1 MLPGIVLK
9 LPFLKVWHRTVNEGE
24 RESPRRDETR
34 FVLVIF
40 LLCSR
45 RTEMMGTKVWI
56 ALCALLLINSGS
68 ADQNGEFAA
77 DSSAPK
83 SASSSQ
89 AAPTAPE
96 SVPGST
102 VDPISSTTLSKPSS
116 RDTSCLSSNTTTK
129 GETISATPEPKR
141 VNDTK
146 THSPSEAALPE
157 TNVTIQP
164 SVPPESHAPA
174 TDTPLT
180 PTAAVPAPTT
190 HPTTVDTPTTTP
202 PTTHPAALPPDSST
216 PSNQPTHNVTHPSTP
231 VPTPKPE
238 TTTTTVVAQASST
251 SSTSSSQKPPNSES
265 PTLTSPRHTSQS
277 DGHPETSSEA
287 HLKSTINPPSS
298 PSAQANPRA
307 ETPSQLNVGGDPTM
321 VHDSPTLD
329 PLLAGLVSAFIIT
342 AVIITLLLFLKLR
355 QRDNRPEFRRLQDL
369 PMDDMMEDT
378 PLSMYSY

>member
-1 MLPGIVLK
+1 
-9 LPFLKVWHRTVNEGE
+9 
-24 RESPRRDETR
+24 
-34 FVLVIF
+34 
-40 LLCSR
+40 
-45 RTEMMGTKVWI
+45 MMGTKVWI

-68 ADQNGEFAA
+68 ANHNEDHAA
-77 DSSAPK
+77 ASSAPK
-83 SASSSQ
+83 SA
-89 AAPTAPE
+89 TGGEVEMAPE

-102 VDPISSTTLSKPSS
+102 VDPISSTTLSNPSS
-116 RDTSCLSSNTTTK
+116 STSTK
-129 GETISATPEPKR
+129 GETISVTPEPKR

-146 THSPSEAALPE
+146 INSTSEAALPK
-157 TNVTIQP
+157 TNVNLTGQSTIRP
-164 SVPPESHAPA
+164 SVPPSESQAPVA
-174 TDTPLT
+174 DTPLT
-180 PTAAVPAPTT
+180 PTPPHTT
-190 HPTTVDTPTTTP
+190 HPTAVDTPTTMA
-202 PTTHPAALPPDSST
+202 PTTHPAALPPDSVT
-216 PSNQPTHNVTHPSTP
+216 PSNQTTHNETHSSTP
-231 VPTPKPE
+231 VPTSEPPKPD
-238 TTTTTVVAQASST
+238 TTTTTVIAQSSST

-265 PTLTSPRHTSQS
+265 PMLTSPQHTPQS

-298 PSAQANPRA
+298 PSAQADPRA
-307 ETPSQLNVGGDPTM
+307 DTPSQLNIGGDPTM